1 VDDPASTTLA
11 NMTVFLVDGIALTFE
26 ESCALDKLITEFQQP
41 STTLVVPKWGCRV
54 QADMR
59 KICSGSIFALNL
71 PTSSCVEFAP
81 NFPDNLFEGFDR
93 YVPPVDGNSSFV
105 LLDQSYMQVWV
116 DERSSLADFPYTVVS
131 KNRTAPTSP
140 QSAPAQPD
148 MPPANL
154 PPEAAPAPWQ
164 PEMSPAAFQPEPLP
178 AQPSMAPV
186 DAQPEIYPA
195 NPEPEMAHA
204 DLPPGTSPVPPQS
217 GGLSLAAM
225 WGIASAA
232 SVGVFLLATQLYRR
246 LKSGFTPGNPSQTT
260 VTMSPLG
267 LYTNQASA
275 SSSLLVQ
282 SPNATT
288 PPTSVRVDSYSGKS
302 SVDGS
307 AFSDDDSKG
316 AGAIRLDDSD
326 VLGAG
331 HSSGD

>member
-1 VDDPASTTLA
+1 
-11 NMTVFLVDGIALTFE
+11 
-26 ESCALDKLITEFQQP
+26 
-41 STTLVVPKWGCRV
+41 
-54 QADMR
+54 
-59 KICSGSIFALNL
+59 
-71 PTSSCVEFAP
+71 
-81 NFPDNLFEGFDR
+81 
-93 YVPPVDGNSSFV
+93 
-105 LLDQSYMQVWV
+105 
-116 DERSSLADFPYTVVS
+116 
-131 KNRTAPTSP
+131 
-140 QSAPAQPD
+140 

-195 NPEPEMAHA
+195 NPEPEMAPA